1 MKLFVW
7 LKDRPVHKKHLQ
19 NLVQSAHPFTKSNLA
34 WVTWYQ
40 VIIISSSQ
48 SQLGNLYREQFGL
61 QNDLHSYFKCKL
73 EAHQKIH

>member
-1 MKLFVW
+1 MELFVW
-7 LKDRPVHKKHLQ
+7 LKVRPVHKKNLL
-19 NLVQSAHPFTKSNLA
+19 NLVQSAHTFTKSNLA

-73 EAHQKIH
+73 ETHPKGH